1 MKKNHIIPGI
11 YFFLLLSCICYSCK
25 KADPVT
31 GPGSFSWTINSSTT
45 TASWDSA
52 FVRSMGTTP
61 LIMAGKGS
69 GGSITNPQLVISIA
83 SFNIAMYSI
92 GSGNEI
98 EYIDDAG
105 NTYFGISG
113 TVNITAYSN
122 SRLSGLFS
130 ASLAGPSGSFS
141 ITGEF
146 ANVPV
151 AP

>member
-1 MKKNHIIPGI
+1 MKKKLINPGF
-11 YFFLLLSCICYSCK
+11 YFFLLLGCICCSCK
-25 KADPVT
+25 KSDPAT
-31 GPGSFSWTINSSTT
+31 GPSSFTWTVNSSTS

-61 LIMAGKGS
+61 LIIAGKGS
-69 GGSITNPQLVISIA
+69 SQLVISIA
-83 SFNIAMYSI
+83 SFNTAMYSI

-113 TVNITAYSN
+113 TVNITVYSN

-141 ITGEF
+141 ISGEF
-146 ANVPV
+146 AYVPV
-151 AP
+151 VP

>member
-1 MKKNHIIPGI
+1 MKKKLIIPGFS
-11 YFFLLLSCICYSCK
+11 FFLLLSCICCSCK
-25 KADPVT
+25 KSDPAT
-31 GPGSFSWTINSSTT
+31 GPSNFIWKINSTT
-45 TASWDSA
+45 STASWDSA

-61 LIMAGKGS
+61 QIMAGNGNS
-69 GGSITNPQLVISIA
+69 QLVISIA
-83 SFNIAMYSI
+83 SFNTAMYSI

-113 TVNITAYSN
+113 TVNITVYSN
-122 SRLSGLFS
+122 NRLSGLFS
-130 ASLAGPSGSFS
+130 ASLAGPSGSFP